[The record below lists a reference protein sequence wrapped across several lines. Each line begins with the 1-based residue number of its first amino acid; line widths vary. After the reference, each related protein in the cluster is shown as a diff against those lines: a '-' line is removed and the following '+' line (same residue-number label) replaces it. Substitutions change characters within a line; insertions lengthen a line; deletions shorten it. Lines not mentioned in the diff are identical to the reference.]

1 MDRFHMIE
9 YSAYKNI
16 ESSIF
21 FDESPLLIV
30 VSCMLREHVATKY
43 YDGEE
48 DDGHSYYRHCM
59 WRKMMKISTGEKWKP
74 YMEFRKTHKE
84 YFMKMN
90 IQFFCS
96 YVPSRT
102 IGRDLQHL
110 LIPSKDLK
118 GWRMEKPYE
127 TRSHHVSDVFHI
139 TFPCTK
145 ASRNTI
151 RNQCKHLFPES
162 FPWLNAYC
170 PHGSRPKDD
179 LCLSPCHA
187 DILLVVYGLNAW
199 DESLNPLM
207 WGGVVDN
214 LDF

>member
-1 MDRFHMIE
+1 
-9 YSAYKNI
+9 
-16 ESSIF
+16 
-21 FDESPLLIV
+21 
-30 VSCMLREHVATKY
+30 
-43 YDGEE
+43 
-48 DDGHSYYRHCM
+48 
-59 WRKMMKISTGEKWKP
+59 
-74 YMEFRKTHKE
+74 
-84 YFMKMN
+84 MN

-118 GWRMEKPYE
+118 GWRMEKQYE
-127 TRSHHVSDVFHI
+127 TRFHHVSDVFHI

-170 PHGSRPKDD
+170 PEGSRPKDD

-187 DILLVVYGLNAW
+187 DILLVVYGLNGW

-207 WGGVVDN
+207 WGGVLDI
-214 LDF
+214 LDFWGCQLIAPESVLFFENVKTRAVEVPLYILYTNTLPVPVDMPIKMQGKPILIYQRQSCISQL